1 MTFDL
6 PKPWP
11 EDLRPEIA
19 KKVKASRTK
28 LVVLDDDP
36 TGTQTVH
43 NIPVYTSWD
52 SEVLEQA
59 LSEEGNVFYILT
71 NSRSLI
77 KEAAKQLALTI
88 GKNLRAASVKTQQ
101 AFTVISRSDSTL
113 RGHYPAEVDA
123 LAEGLGLA
131 IDAHIII
138 PAFFEAGRETIN
150 DIHYVHQE
158 GTYTAA
164 NKTAFAQDAVF
175 AYKNADLK
183 KWVAEKTANA
193 ITEEDVLSINLE
205 DLRLGGPSVVS
216 KKLLES
222 KHKAIIVNATC
233 YRDLDVFSLG
243 LLEAEEQGKRYL
255 YRTAASFVV
264 SRAGIK
270 KRDLLTAKEFNLSGQ
285 TGRLVMVGSYVPLST
300 QQLEHLLS
308 HATIEAIELNAT
320 ELLANDTQTIIQE
333 TITRVNELLELGKD
347 VLIYTSRELIKRQN
361 DKQNLTIGAKIS
373 ASLVEVLQG
382 LTVRPKFLI
391 AKGGITSSDLATKG
405 LAVKKAIVQGQVL
418 PGVPVWQLGG
428 EAKFPDLDYIVF
440 PGNVG
445 SEDALTTILS
455 LLKP

>member
-6 PKPWP
+6 PKPWS
-11 EDLRPEIA
+11 EDLRPVIA
-19 KKVKASRTK
+19 EKVKASGTK

-43 NIPVYTSWD
+43 DIPVYTSWD
-52 SEVLEQA
+52 SDVLEQA
-59 LSEEGNVFYILT
+59 LSEKGNIFYILT

-77 KEAAKQLALTI
+77 KEDAEQLAKTI
-88 GKNLRAASVKTQQ
+88 GQNLQAASVKTKQ

-138 PAFFEAGRETIN
+138 PAFFEGGRETIN

-158 GTYTAA
+158 GTYTPA
-164 NKTAFAQDAVF
+164 NETAFAQDAVF
-175 AYKNADLK
+175 AYKNANLK

-193 ITEEDVLSINLE
+193 ITEKEVLSISLE
-205 DLRLGGPSVVS
+205 DLRLGGPDLVS
-216 KKLLES
+216 KKLLDT
-222 KHKAIIVNATC
+222 KHRAIIVNATC
-233 YRDLDVFSLG
+233 YRDLEVFSLG
-243 LLEAEEQGKRYL
+243 LLESEAQGKRYL

-270 KRDLLTAKEFNLSGQ
+270 KRDLLTAKEFNLAGQ
-285 TGRLVMVGSYVPLST
+285 TGALVVVGSHVPLSS

-308 HATIEAIELNAT
+308 HSTIEAIELNAA
-320 ELLANDTQTIIQE
+320 ELLTSDANTIIQK

-347 VLIYTSRELIKRQN
+347 VVIYTSRELIKRQ
-361 DKQNLTIGAKIS
+361 DDQQNLSIGAKIS

-418 PGVPVWQLGG
+418 PGVPVWQLGD
-428 EAKFPDLDYIVF
+428 EAKFPHLDYIVF

-445 SEDALTTILS
+445 SEDSLTAILN